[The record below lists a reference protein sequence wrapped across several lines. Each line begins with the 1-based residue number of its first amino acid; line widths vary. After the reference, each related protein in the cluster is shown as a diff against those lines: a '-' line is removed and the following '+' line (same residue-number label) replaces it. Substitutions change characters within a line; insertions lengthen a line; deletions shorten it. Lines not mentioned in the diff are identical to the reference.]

1 MGARSRDDPFL
12 LDFFVFPFLL
22 LLHSP
27 PFSSILLYSPPFSSN
42 PFLFLCVSA
51 SQFGQETSSIATAPN
66 YANECI
72 FLPSSANSQPMLNE
86 PPPISSFTIHLA
98 LVQDVEG
105 VAIVPAATW
114 WRWRRRVHSR
124 WGKCHRLNI
133 PNGSNGVVIK
143 NVMTSRRCCP
153 GWWGEGRRR
162 GRKGAGN
169 AFVAP
174 Y

>member
-1 MGARSRDDPFL
+1 MPGHVTTLFSWISLCFL
-12 LDFFVFPFLL
+12 FFFSSI

-27 PFSSILLYSPPFSSN
+27 PILSYF
-42 PFLFLCVSA
+42 CVFQRRNSA
-51 SQFGQETSSIATAPN
+51 KKRHPLPRLPIMQMSAF
-66 YANECI
+66 

-124 WGKCHRLNI
+124 WGKCHRLHI